1 MKYVYQVMLDHVSYC
16 AGLLSLGLSHNY
28 ITNEGAG
35 SLADLLLSNDTL
47 QSLIISNNNI
57 GSEGANSIVAAL
69 TDNRTLTALYLADVT
84 IKHNV
89 FITLYVF
96 FFSESFER

>member
-1 MKYVYQVMLDHVSYC
+1 MCIASHDHICHSST
-16 AGLLSLGLSHNY
+16 GLLSLSLSHNY

-47 QSLIISNNNI
+47 QSLIVSSNNI
-57 GSEGANSIVAAL
+57 GSEGANRIVAAL

-84 IKHNV
+84 IEHV
-89 FITLYVF
+89 
-96 FFSESFER
+96 